1 MDETAMAF
9 ELPHVRASASHSGP
23 PLDRISVR
31 DYVRDI
37 EIGAFRTERGVTQRV
52 RFNVVLEVVHNAA
65 AESDDV
71 DQVVSYDMITE
82 AIEAALAADRLNL
95 LETLAERVAAACLAD
110 PQSVRVFV
118 RVEKLDRIPGALG
131 VEIMRARVP
140 KAAPR
145 IRPVQEIA
153 EALPSVRP
161 AVIYLGRAVLDG
173 AAAGRWLD
181 AIVSW
186 GKPNVLCIGA
196 SEELGPAT
204 TEAQLMIGL
213 LGIEAAAWALTERD
227 GRFSVVSSRTEL
239 DWSLKTGRHTVWAPS
254 RMATARTGQDLP
266 DAGDPAG
273 LARWL
278 ATEIGADLL
287 VVVGAAAM
295 PAESSAST
303 RRLDPERPETLAG
316 LG

>member
-52 RFNVVLEVVHNAA
+52 RFNVVLEVMHNAA

-95 LETLAERVAAACLAD
+95 LETLAERVAAACLTD

-131 VEIMRARVP
+131 VEIVRARVP

-145 IRPVQEIA
+145 IRPVRELAGSAQA
-153 EALPSVRP
+153 VRP
-161 AVIYLGRAVLDG
+161 AVIYLDRAVLGGDG
-173 AAAGRWLD
+173 AARWLD
-181 AIVSW
+181 AIVAW
-186 GKPNVLCIGA
+186 DKPTVLCIGA
-196 SEELGPAT
+196 PDPQPAV
-204 TEAQLMIGL
+204 TEAQQMIGL
-213 LGIEAAAWALTERD
+213 LAIEAAAWALTDRD
-227 GRFSVVSSRTEL
+227 PRFSVVASRTEL
-239 DWSLKTGRHTVWAPS
+239 DWSLKSGHHTVWAPR
-254 RMATARTGQDLP
+254 RMATARAGGDRP
-266 DAGDPAG
+266 DASDPAG
-273 LARWL
+273 LAGWL
-278 ATEIGADLL
+278 AAEIGADLL
-287 VVVGAAAM
+287 VTVGAAAA
-295 PAESSAST
+295 PQAGTVAV
-303 RRLDPERPETLAG
+303 RRLDPERPEALAD
-316 LG
+316 LD

>member
-52 RFNVVLEVVHNAA
+52 RFNVVLEVKHNAA

-71 DQVVSYDMITE
+71 DQVVSYDMITD

-140 KAAPR
+140 DVAPR
-145 IRPVQEIA
+145 LRPVQRIA
-153 EALPSVRP
+153 EPAQTARP
-161 AVIYLGRAVLDG
+161 AVIYLAREVLDG
-173 AAAGRWLD
+173 PASPRWLD
-181 AIVSW
+181 AIAAW
-186 GKPNVLCIGA
+186 AKPNVLCIGP
-196 SEELGPAT
+196 SRPQQPAA
-204 TEAQLMIGL
+204 TEPQAMIGL
-213 LGIEAAAWALTERD
+213 LAIEAAAWALSDRD
-227 GRFSVVSSRTEL
+227 PRFSVVASRTEL

-254 RMATARTGQDLP
+254 RMAAARAGGDLP
-266 DAGDPAG
+266 DASDPAG
-273 LARWL
+273 LAGWL
-278 ATEIGADLL
+278 ATELDAGLLVTVGATADPSRTGARLRPLDPDRPEALADL
-287 VVVGAAAM
+287 
-295 PAESSAST
+295 
-303 RRLDPERPETLAG
+303 D
-316 LG
+316 